1 MPAAGEEI
9 FEFRAGLTAWHRAGA
24 AAGASQGLQQAV
36 PQRDPRVAQSEATPV
51 PFVDGAARVELKP
64 FQVQFFWSNVWHH
77 AAAAAHGGLPAHDLF
92 LLRRAKTSGG
102 VEFPVFE
109 DDM

>member
-9 FEFRAGLTAWHRAGA
+9 FEFRAGLTAWHRAG

-36 PQRDPRVAQSEATPV
+36 PQRDPRVAQSEATPG

-64 FQVQFFWSNVWHH
+64 FQVQFFWSNVWHQQPPPPMEGCRARSSSPSRRRRP
-77 AAAAAHGGLPAHDLF
+77 AA
-92 LLRRAKTSGG
+92 SSC
-102 VEFPVFE
+102 FPIFE